1 MKKTITF
8 LILFAILLIAPIVT
22 DTAIAQ
28 PPPPPSPEA
37 IPIDGGLGFLLA
49 AGMAY
54 GARKLYKKK
63 GTESESD
70 NL

>member
-8 LILFAILLIAPIVT
+8 LIFFAILMIAPFFMESL
-22 DTAIAQ
+22 IAQ
-28 PPPPPSPEA
+28 PPPPPDPEP

-54 GARKLYKKK
+54 GAKKLHKSKQDK
-63 GTESESD
+63 QDKQE
-70 NL
+70 

>member
-8 LILFAILLIAPIVT
+8 LIFFAILIIAPIFT
-22 DTAIAQ
+22 ESLIAQ
-28 PPPPPSPEA
+28 PPPPPTPEP

-54 GARKLYKKK
+54 GAKKLNDKRKK
-63 GTESESD
+63 GEIEE
-70 NL
+70 